1 MGHAKDWCAQH
12 WWSDLLVSTRVPCVE
27 QNQPSRKQAILRCHS
42 PHFNLWLTVI
52 PHPGLGFLFTSREF
66 ATLLKWKLGLPL
78 GMPPGSKC
86 SRCQHILDPFGDHLV
101 RCSNNGLYKRHNELR
116 SFLQNLFRQAG
127 FTTRREVS
135 VEGGLR
141 PADLL
146 IEDWDGKPLALDISY
161 RQVGVRTQRSK
172 LYHKGRRKKWLSTIN
187 FAPHGAGNPARLW
200 CPHLACKIINT
211 HCKADRKSP
220 RVLGG

>member
-1 MGHAKDWCAQH
+1 
-12 WWSDLLVSTRVPCVE
+12 
-27 QNQPSRKQAILRCHS
+27 
-42 PHFNLWLTVI
+42 
-52 PHPGLGFLFTSREF
+52 LFTSREF

-86 SRCQHILDPFGDHLV
+86 SRCQHILNPFGDHLV

-116 SFLQNLFRQAG
+116 FFLQNLFRQAG

-161 RQVGVRTQRSK
+161 RHAHGGGWCQDSAIQAISQGEAEKVAKYSQLCTARGWEFRPFVVSPFGLVGQRPVK
-172 LYHKGRRKKWLSTIN
+172 LLILSLQ
-187 FAPHGAGNPARLW
+187 G
-200 CPHLACKIINT
+200 
-211 HCKADRKSP
+211 
-220 RVLGG
+220 